1 MTYDEKLKALEKLLG
16 WSLDDAADCSC
27 NMREEPC
34 DRCWDLG
41 WAIGGIKERETLK
54 EQAK

>member
-1 MTYDEKLKALEKLLG
+1 MTYDEQVRALEIR
-16 WSLDDAADCSC
+16 LDWTLDNAADCGC

-41 WAIGGIKERETLK
+41 WAIGGITEREK
-54 EQAK
+54 NKDEKK